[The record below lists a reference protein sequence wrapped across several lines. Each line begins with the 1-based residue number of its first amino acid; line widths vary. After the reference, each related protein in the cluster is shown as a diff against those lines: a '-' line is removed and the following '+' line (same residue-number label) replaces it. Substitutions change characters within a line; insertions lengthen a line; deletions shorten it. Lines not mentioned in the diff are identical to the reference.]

1 MSTARSSGS
10 AAEDYVRAIYAHT
23 EWQQREATTTALATR
38 LGLAPSSVTEMVRKL
53 VEAGLAT
60 RIPYGG
66 VSLTDTGRHLALRM
80 TRRHRLIETWLV
92 TEFGYGWHEVHE
104 EAEVLEHAL
113 SDRMLD
119 LIDDRLGR
127 PVRDPHGD
135 PIPSAAGEVVRPVA
149 VVVAEVADRSHG
161 VVVRISDRSPG
172 LLELL
177 AGHGVGLDSTVT
189 IRLRGEVCELHLGG
203 DAVLRLD
210 ADAASSIW
218 VSVAGT
224 TGR

>member
-1 MSTARSSGS
+1 MSAARSSGS

-53 VEAGLAT
+53 ADAGLAS

-66 VSLTDTGRHLALRM
+66 VSLTDTGQELALRM

-92 TEFGYGWHEVHE
+92 IEFGYGWHEVHD

-135 PIPSAAGEVVRPVA
+135 PIPSAAGEVLRPVA
-149 VVVAEVADRSHG
+149 VVVSDLDDGCHG

-177 AGHGVGLDSTVT
+177 ATRGVGLDSAVT
-189 IRLRGEVCELHLGG
+189 IRLRGGERELHLGG
-203 DAVLRLD
+203 DAVLGLD
-210 ADAASSIW
+210 AETAASIW

-224 TGR
+224 TEL